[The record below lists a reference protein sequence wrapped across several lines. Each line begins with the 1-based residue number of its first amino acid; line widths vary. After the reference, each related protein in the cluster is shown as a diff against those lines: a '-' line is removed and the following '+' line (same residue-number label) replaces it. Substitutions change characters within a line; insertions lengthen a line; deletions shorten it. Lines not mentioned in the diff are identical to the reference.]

1 MFCTN
6 CGAKISGKFCSE
18 CGEPVTV
25 PDTPESQPTT
35 DWTQEFNYEK
45 LVILPKVKEMIA
57 KHSSMSKK
65 TVSGEEFLA
74 IADKIIPLPISL
86 EKLTSVAQPISARLG
101 IKTGKERS
109 QNLSIPIGTAIV
121 SALCS
126 LARHGQVLQQ
136 VHQFEDGCLLES
148 SLPSDMWSFAGTLYV
163 TLRKTQSGT
172 SVDCATHI
180 EGQLFDWGKS
190 NRCIDELFAD
200 IQSTPA

>member
-1 MFCTN
+1 MNGLPLVLLEIKNLADQNADIWKAFDQIETY
-6 CGAKISGKFCSE
+6 KEQI
-18 CGEPVTV
+18 
-25 PDTPESQPTT
+25 PDVFQYNEV
-35 DWTQEFNYEK
+35 
-45 LVILPKVKEMIA
+45 LVISDGTE
-57 KHSSMSKK
+57 
-65 TVSGEEFLA
+65 
-74 IADKIIPLPISL
+74 SL
-86 EKLTSVAQPISARLG
+86 MGSLSANA
-101 IKTGKERS
+101 ERFMA
-109 QNLSIPIGTAIV
+109 LRTIPIGTAIV